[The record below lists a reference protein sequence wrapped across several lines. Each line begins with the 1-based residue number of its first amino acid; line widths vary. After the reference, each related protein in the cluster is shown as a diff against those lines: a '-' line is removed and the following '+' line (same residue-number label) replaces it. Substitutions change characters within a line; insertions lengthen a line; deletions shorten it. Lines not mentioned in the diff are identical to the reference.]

1 MSRLSKLLKVIVA
14 DDESIIREG
23 IVQSIRWSEMGLQV
37 VAEAEDG
44 EEALELAIA
53 HQADLMLVDISMPIM
68 NGLELIKRLKT
79 NIPKCKV
86 SIITGHDEF
95 TYAQEA
101 IKLDVEDYIL
111 KPVDPKYLSDVL
123 AAMIKKIEDE
133 QYHHKLI
140 EQASTQI
147 DKNISILRERF
158 AQEWIKG
165 HIDENILYEQLN
177 FLSLPLSTP
186 KGVTLISW
194 NTNHQLYINSERD
207 KQLIRYAIE
216 NIANEC
222 LNEYNNEYL
231 LFRDDHND
239 FVIITNNKID
249 ETMFSKI
256 TNLVKKYLKV
266 NIEYYSVD
274 LYYGASSVHQGY
286 IEAKNEVYR
295 TRQLTPIIKQAKQII
310 DQKYWESTLSLE
322 KIAVHLNVTSVYLS
336 RLFKQELALT
346 FVQYITYVRMKQA
359 MQLLSSSS
367 FTINEISEKVGYE
380 SQHYFSTAF
389 RKSMG
394 MSPNQFRKHSCN

>member
-1 MSRLSKLLKVIVA
+1 MGRLSKLLKVIVA

-23 IVQSIRWSEMGLQV
+23 IVQSISWREMGLQV

-68 NGLELIKRLKT
+68 NGLELIKQLKT

-123 AAMIKKIEDE
+123 LAMMKKIEDE
-133 QYHHKLI
+133 QYHQKLI
-140 EQASTQI
+140 EQAATQI
-147 DKNISILRERF
+147 DKNITILRERF
-158 AQEWIKG
+158 GQEWIKG
-165 HIDENILYEQLN
+165 GIGENILQEQLN
-177 FLSLPLSTP
+177 FLGLPLSRP
-186 KGVTLISW
+186 KGLALISW
-194 NTNHQLYINSERD
+194 NTNHQLHINSERD

-216 NIANEC
+216 NIAHEC
-222 LNEYNNEYL
+222 LIEFDDKYL

-239 FVIITNNKID
+239 FVIITNNRID
-249 ETMFSKI
+249 EVMFSKI
-256 TNLVKKYLKV
+256 TGLVKKYLKV
-266 NIEYYSVD
+266 NTEYYSVD

-322 KIAVHLNVTSVYLS
+322 KLAVNLNVSSVYLS

-359 MQLLSSSS
+359 MQLLTHSSL
-367 FTINEISEKVGYE
+367 TINEISEKIGYE

-389 RKSMG
+389 RKAMG
-394 MSPNQFRKHSCN
+394 MSPNQFRKHSL